1 MGRGGVE
8 PRRKALGLVSFSKLL
23 SKKSRDRLIAA
34 ERDRKKR
41 RRRDVRPFFS
51 FFSFKFFEKK
61 NLTIS
66 SSPPPSPPSPSP
78 HHNHTGC
85 SEANT
90 EPVWRCRGHSVCSPS
105 ATTQHVL
112 YGWAKD
118 APPAGVPEGAAFR
131 VGHGT
136 GTRSLVMQVH
146 FTTRRPPGDKS
157 GVRLHL
163 GAGGGAA
170 PFSAGLT
177 MFARYF
183 QIPPREPE
191 VKVPNQCCLRGF
203 EPQHAFAFR
212 VHAHDMGRYEER
224 ERERE

>member
-1 MGRGGVE
+1 MGGGRWGEEEVARICLLFLWDRWALS
-8 PRRKALGLVSFSKLL
+8 RRATSFL
-23 SKKSRDRLIAA
+23 R
-34 ERDRKKR
+34 
-41 RRRDVRPFFS
+41 F
-51 FFSFKFFEKK
+51 FFEKSS
-61 NLTIS
+61 LTLTS
-66 SSPPPSPPSPSP
+66 STSSQPPLPNNP
-78 HHNHTGC
+78 GC
-85 SEANT
+85 SDANT

-118 APPAGVPEGAAFR
+118 APPAGVPDGAAFR

-136 GTRSLVMQVH
+136 GTKSLVMQVH
-146 FTTRRPPGDKS
+146 FTTRRPPGDRS

-212 VHAHDMGRYEER
+212 VHAHDMGR
-224 ERERE
+224 

>member
-1 MGRGGVE
+1 MFG
-8 PRRKALGLVSFSKLL
+8 SK
-23 SKKSRDRLIAA
+23 SKRSIAA
-34 ERDRKKR
+34 ERKQRNND
-41 RRRDVRPFFS
+41 DDATCGLFFFLS
-51 FFSFKFFEKK
+51 NFLKSSP
-61 NLTIS
+61 LCS
-66 SSPPPSPPSPSP
+66 SSLLSPVF
-78 HHNHTGC
+78 TGC
-85 SEANT
+85 SEANA

-136 GTRSLVMQVH
+136 GTTSLVMQVH

-163 GAGGGAA
+163 SAGHGGGGQGESGSA
-170 PFSAGLT
+170 PFTAGLT

-212 VHAHDMGRYEER
+212 VHAHDMGRCVCVVGERGR
-224 ERERE
+224 EREFF

>member
-1 MGRGGVE
+1 M
-8 PRRKALGLVSFSKLL
+8 KDDDATCGLFFPL
-23 SKKSRDRLIAA
+23 
-34 ERDRKKR
+34 
-41 RRRDVRPFFS
+41 FS
-51 FFSFKFFEKK
+51 FLSFEKFE
-61 NLTIS
+61 NSHPSLFLLC
-66 SSPPPSPPSPSP
+66 SPQ
-78 HHNHTGC
+78 NHRAQGC

-136 GTRSLVMQVH
+136 GTTSLVMQVH
-146 FTTRRPPGDKS
+146 FSTRRPPGDKS

-183 QIPPREPE
+183 QLPPREPE

-212 VHAHDMGRYEER
+212 VHAHDMGR
-224 ERERE
+224 